1 MKEAAWVQPEPFGYV
16 LAPSNPLPQAP
27 MLPKLSA
34 FLLPLLLL
42 LPLRSP
48 AQTTPAAA
56 RTPESFGYRH
66 LRVMFGRDT
75 VDVLVQSKKGEE
87 QLKKPLLLWL
97 QGSQPKP
104 VIMYDE
110 RGPFRVFPFVSRTSV
125 DSVLAACH
133 LAIIGKPGVPLVA
146 DVTGKNP
153 NLMYGTG
160 PFSPYYCQRNHL
172 DYYVR
177 RTEAVLAYFKKQPW
191 VEASRV
197 VVGGHSEGSAVVA
210 HLAARP
216 GLVSRAVY
224 LSGSPLGRELTKL
237 DRDPADTDQA
247 TAGYEAEFAD
257 WARAVAHPTRTDCA
271 AAGDSDANIYS
282 FGQSELPALLAARVP
297 IFVGYGTRDHSVVA
311 NDYLRLE
318 TMRLRKTN
326 FTFRAYVGR
335 EHNFFGFKDG
345 KVSYDD
351 DGWARVSREF
361 LRWAGL

>member
-1 MKEAAWVQPEPFGYV
+1 
-16 LAPSNPLPQAP
+16 
-27 MLPKLSA
+27 
-34 FLLPLLLL
+34 
-42 LPLRSP
+42 
-48 AQTTPAAA
+48 
-56 RTPESFGYRH
+56 
-66 LRVMFGRDT
+66 
-75 VDVLVQSKKGEE
+75 
-87 QLKKPLLLWL
+87 
-97 QGSQPKP
+97 
-104 VIMYDE
+104 MYDE
-110 RGPFRVFPFVSRTSV
+110 RGPFRVFPFVSRTSA
-125 DSVLAACH
+125 DSLLAGCH

-153 NLMYGTG
+153 NRMYGTG
-160 PFSPYYCQRNHL
+160 PVSPYYCQRNHL

-177 RTEAVLAYFKKQPW
+177 RTEAVLAYLKKQPW
-191 VEASRV
+191 VEAGQV

-216 GLVSRAVY
+216 DLVSRAVY

-237 DRDPADTDQA
+237 DRDPAETEADAA
-247 TAGYEAEFAD
+247 THEAEFAV
-257 WARAVAHPTRTDCA
+257 WERALAHPTRTDCA
-271 AAGDSDANIYS
+271 GDSDANTYS
-282 FGQSELPALLAARVP
+282 FGQSELSALVAARVP
-297 IFVGYGTRDHSVVA
+297 MFVGYGTRDHSVVA

-318 TMRLRKTN
+318 TLRLRKTN

>member
-1 MKEAAWVQPEPFGYV
+1 M
-16 LAPSNPLPQAP
+16 
-27 MLPKLSA
+27 
-34 FLLPLLLL
+34 LLLA
-42 LPLRSP
+42 LRSP
-48 AQTTPAAA
+48 AQTTPAAG
-56 RTPESFGYRH
+56 RTPKSFGYRH

-97 QGSQPKP
+97 QGSLPKP
-104 VIMYDE
+104 LILYDE
-110 RGPFRVFPFVSRTSV
+110 RGAYRVFPFASRTAP
-125 DSVLAACH
+125 DSLLARCH

-146 DVTGKNP
+146 DITGKNP
-153 NLMYGTG
+153 NRMFGTEAV
-160 PFSPYYCQRNHL
+160 SPYYCQRNHL

-177 RTEAVLAYFKKQPW
+177 RAEAVLGYLKKQPW
-191 VEASRV
+191 VEAGRV

-210 HLAARP
+210 QLAARP

-237 DRDPADTDQA
+237 DRDPAETDADAA
-247 TAGYEAEFAD
+247 THEVEFAA
-257 WARAVAHPTRTDCA
+257 WERALAHPARTDC

-282 FGQSELPALLAARVP
+282 FGQSELPVLLAARVP
-297 IFVGYGTRDHSVVA
+297 VFVGYGTRDHSVVA

-318 TMRLRKTN
+318 TRRRRKTS

-345 KVSYDD
+345 QVSYDD
-351 DGWARVSREF
+351 DGWPRVSREF
-361 LRWAGL
+361 LRWAGLLP